1 MTKNLALKFQDYLSK
16 INDVYYWHLIEV
28 LKWLEL
34 WLYKSITWN
43 FLQHIAMYVI
53 HRYKTTTRCVA
64 QVKLRFQFKQ
74 LIAYFLKEFLNIFS
88 IILCMCAELL
98 QSCLT
103 LCDPMDCGLPGSSV
117 HEIAQARILEWVP
130 CPPSGNL
137 PLPRGWTHISSISSF
152 SCCYCC

>member
-1 MTKNLALKFQDYLSK
+1 
-16 INDVYYWHLIEV
+16 
-28 LKWLEL
+28 
-34 WLYKSITWN
+34 
-43 FLQHIAMYVI
+43 MYVI

-137 PLPRGWTHISSISSF
+137 PLPRG
-152 SCCYCC
+152 

>member
-34 WLYKSITWN
+34 WIYKSINWN
-43 FLQHIAMYVI
+43 FLQHMVMYRI

-74 LIAYFLKEFLNIFS
+74 LIAYFLKEFLNVFS

-130 CPPSGNL
+130 RPPSGNL